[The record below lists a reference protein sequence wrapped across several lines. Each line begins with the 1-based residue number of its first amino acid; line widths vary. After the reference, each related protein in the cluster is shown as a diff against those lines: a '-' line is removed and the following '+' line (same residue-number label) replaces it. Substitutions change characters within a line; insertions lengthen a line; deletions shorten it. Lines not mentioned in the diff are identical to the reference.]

1 MINLD
6 ERSPD
11 PLRRESIK
19 QQQASNRLRVAIPG
33 IVQSYDASQQT
44 VTVQVALREK
54 LSIDGNE
61 NWVDIPL
68 LLDVPIIF
76 PSSGGHVLTLP
87 ITSGD
92 EVLVVFGDCCI
103 DAWWQSGGVQNQ
115 IDTRRH
121 DLSDAFA
128 IPGPWSQP
136 RRVSGYST
144 NSAQLRNEAGS
155 AYVEIKGG
163 DVNIVADE
171 INLSAN
177 KIHLDAGQI
186 GVDAGSY
193 YTHTKSA
200 GGSVEIDGVVTI
212 SGNKT
217 TIDGKNFLQHVHTD
231 VEPGGG
237 TTGGVS

>member
-76 PSSGGHVLTLP
+76 PRSGGYVLTLP

-136 RRVSGYST
+136 RRVPGYST
-144 NSAQLRNEAGS
+144 NSCQLRNEAGS
-155 AYVEIKGG
+155 AYVELSGSTINIVGSA
-163 DVNIVADE
+163 VNIMAPNVTVT
-171 INLSAN
+171 
-177 KIHLDAGQI
+177 GRTT
-186 GVDAGSY
+186 VDG
-193 YTHTKSA
+193 
-200 GGSVEIDGVVTI
+200 
-212 SGNKT
+212 KT
-217 TIDGKNFLQHVHTD
+217 TITGATDIQGRDFLTHTHSG
-231 VEPGGG
+231 VETGGG
-237 TTGGVS
+237 STGGVN

>member
-19 QQQASNRLRVAIPG
+19 QQQVSNRLRVSIPG
-33 IVQSYDASQQT
+33 IVQEYDAVQQT

-54 LSIDGNE
+54 LSIDGDE
-61 NWVDIPL
+61 SWADVPL
-68 LLDVPIIF
+68 LLDVPMVF
-76 PSSGGHVLTLP
+76 PRAGGYVLTLP

-136 RRVSGYST
+136 RRVPGYST

-155 AYVEIKGG
+155 AYVEIKGSV
-163 DVNIVADE
+163 VNIVGSTVN
-171 INLSAN
+171 ISASN
-177 KIHLDAGQI
+177 VNVTGTTKIDGETTITDDTVIKGKDFMTHKHT
-186 GVDAGSY
+186 GVD
-193 YTHTKSA
+193 T
-200 GGSVEIDGVVTI
+200 
-212 SGNKT
+212 
-217 TIDGKNFLQHVHTD
+217 
-231 VEPGGG
+231 GGG
-237 TTGGVS
+237 TSGGVA